1 MSLATF
7 RPLCAVALVSAL
19 GVVSSPA
26 AAESLTVKVA
36 GLDAKSAHVRIV
48 QAAESVCN
56 AMLADEPLRLF
67 VFNNCV
73 NETVAATETKLAA
86 NERHLASLQTTGR

>member
-1 MSLATF
+1 MSLATS
-7 RPLCAVALVSAL
+7 RPLRALAL
-19 GVVSSPA
+19 MATLGLFASPA

-48 QAAESVCN
+48 QAAETVCN

-73 NETVAATETKLAA
+73 NEAVAATETKLAA